1 MLTLRRTANI
11 TISAAVVA
19 ATIIIS
25 GMANTAQAGKRERL
39 IGAGIVAGV
48 VGTAIIAR
56 ESRRSRERAYRRG
69 YNDARYERRRESRW
83 ERHVR
88 RCYAAYRSYD
98 ERSDT
103 YIGYDGR
110 ERRCRK

>member
-1 MLTLRRTANI
+1 M
-11 TISAAVVA
+11 ISA
-19 ATIIIS
+19 
-25 GMANTAQAGKRERL
+25 MANTAYAGKRERL

-48 VGTAIIAR
+48 VGTAIIGR
-56 ESRRSRERAYRRG
+56 EVRKSRKRAYRRG
-69 YNDARYERRRESRW
+69 YEDAQYDRRVRRSRESRW

-103 YIGYDGR
+103 YISYNGR